1 MTRENKVALVV
12 GFALVLFVGILI
24 SDHFSRARAR
34 PADLIPAAAEPPP
47 PARHMLDVRREAPSP
62 APALPAAPAA
72 GPQASPAS
80 LAAAEP
86 PPQAATVPTV
96 SASSPTAA
104 PAASAVTAA
113 APAPAAPTAGPAL
126 RVHEVRPGESLSS
139 ICQRYYGDQRFIEK
153 LAAYNNIDDPDNIW
167 GGVRLKV
174 PPLEVLAPGTPGKPA
189 KAPAK
194 AGAKPARY
202 EVQDGDTLCSIA
214 QRLLQ
219 SRSRWK
225 QLYEVNREVISDPD
239 KLQPGSVLRIPA
251 G

>member
-34 PADLIPAAAEPPP
+34 PADLIPAAAEPAPP
-47 PARHMLDVRREAPSP
+47 SRHILDVRREAPVP
-62 APALPAAPAA
+62 APLPPAAP
-72 GPQASPAS
+72 PS
-80 LAAAEP
+80 LAAAQP

-104 PAASAVTAA
+104 PTDSPAA
-113 APAPAAPTAGPAL
+113 AATPAPAAPAAAPAL
-126 RVHEVRPGESLSS
+126 RVHEVRPGESLSA

-153 LAAYNNIDDPDNIW
+153 LAAYNNIDDPDNVW
-167 GGVRLKV
+167 GGARLQV
-174 PPLEVLAPGTPGKPA
+174 PPLDVLAPGTPGTPGAAGKPA
-189 KAPAK
+189 KAPAS
-194 AGAKPARY
+194 AGAKSARY

-239 KLQPGSVLRIPA
+239 KLRPGSVLRIPA